1 LEHRRT
7 LCATVA
13 GGCGQAEAL
22 EEQREM
28 LLELAA
34 SLRELGQALCAIVAG
49 GSGHA
54 EVLAGLR
61 EVLLELGEPL
71 RNLGQALCAAPL

>member
-1 LEHRRT
+1 
-7 LCATVA
+7 
-13 GGCGQAEAL
+13 
-22 EEQREM
+22 M
-28 LLELAA
+28 LFELAA